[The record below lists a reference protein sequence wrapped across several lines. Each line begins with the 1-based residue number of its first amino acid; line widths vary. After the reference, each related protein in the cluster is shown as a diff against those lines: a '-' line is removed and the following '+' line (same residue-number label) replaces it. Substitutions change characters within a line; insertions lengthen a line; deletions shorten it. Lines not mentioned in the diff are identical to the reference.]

1 MMRLW
6 GDGGWVAQQASQAAV
21 VGVGWGAKDKAAAVV
36 AIGAARV
43 GEEKGD
49 LMRQNGV
56 KKRGGVALA

>member
-1 MMRLW
+1 M
-6 GDGGWVAQQASQAAV
+6 AQQASQAAAG
-21 VGVGWGAKDKAAAVV
+21 GVGWGAKDKAAAVV